1 MKKSKQKLMPF
12 DIISKMNVIL
22 DTNIWI
28 SFLFGKQLQSVASVF
43 DNADIKVYVSP
54 EQVAEIQSV
63 LSRPKI
69 SEHISRESIDA
80 MWELMRTRCYP
91 IEDYPAV
98 ESSVRDVKD
107 AYLLSMAEAI
117 PANVIVTGDKDLLV
131 LRRHGN
137 TAIMTYQEFSM
148 LLSGIRY
155 KA

>member
-1 MKKSKQKLMPF
+1 MPF

-54 EQVAEIQSV
+54 EQVTEIQSV

-69 SEHISRESIDA
+69 REHISHESIEA

-98 ESSVRDVKD
+98 ESTIRDVKD
-107 AYLLSMAEAI
+107 AYLLAMAEAI
-117 PANVIVTGDKDLLV
+117 PASVIVTGDKDYP
-131 LRRHGN
+131 
-137 TAIMTYQEFSM
+137 I
-148 LLSGIRY
+148 
-155 KA
+155 